1 MTTPGNNKTME
12 EAQDALRFLRSF
24 MHQGQL
30 AALADMVC
38 GEEGQHFCN
47 KLVEMER
54 LICTMP
60 ITYEQDGAGEEA
72 IAYLHYF
79 LNGFDWYITERDME
93 REQLQAFGLACMGEV
108 EIGYI
113 NIVELIRNGAEL
125 DFYFGPCTLSKIFA
139 EQSGW

>member
-1 MTTPGNNKTME
+1 M
-12 EAQDALRFLRSF
+12 RFLRGF
-24 MHQGQL
+24 MPHGQL
-30 AALADMVC
+30 AALADMLR

-54 LICTMP
+54 LIRTMP
-60 ITYEQDGAGEEA
+60 MTYELDGAGEEA
-72 IAYLHYF
+72 IAHLHYF

-108 EIGYI
+108 EMGYI

-125 DFYFGPCTLSKIFA
+125 DLYFESRSLRKIFA
-139 EQSGW
+139 EHG